1 MTIALPFPLRGP
13 LSGSE
18 DPGRVRRAAASGQ
31 VDAVTDT
38 AFGGDDQPTEWVT
51 VYWAG
56 GLEEAHVVQGHLE
69 QEDIPSIL
77 RNESEGALGSGAL
90 RGVRVQVQQP
100 LEDRA
105 REILSG

>member
-1 MTIALPFPLRGP
+1 LR
-13 LSGSE
+13 S
-18 DPGRVRRAAASGQ
+18 AAASDH
-31 VDAVTDT
+31 VDAVADA

-77 RNESEGALGSGAL
+77 PNESGGALGSGAL
-90 RGVRVQVQQP
+90 TGVWVQVP
-100 LEDRA
+100 RTLEDRA
-105 REILSG
+105 REILNG